1 MRLRDRVWTIKP
13 TVPTASMA
21 DIAFL
26 LIIFFMLTTSFSAE
40 RTRVTLPESIIR
52 SEVSREASII
62 AVTADGAISFTSG
75 QEEARVLS
83 GATELGELVRD
94 IVTLAP
100 DQEFVVK
107 ADRNARYQSI
117 DQVLDALRTNG
128 AKRIGL
134 LTRAEPVRRGSEP

>member
-1 MRLRDRVWTIKP
+1 MRLRHRVWSIKAV
-13 TVPTASMA
+13 VPTASMA

-40 RTRVTLPESIIR
+40 RTRVTLPDSIIR

-62 AVTADGAISFTSG
+62 AITADGEIAFTSG
-75 QEEARVLS
+75 QETSRPLS
-83 GATELGELVRD
+83 GARELGELVRD

-100 DQEFVVK
+100 NQEFVVK
-107 ADRNARYQSI
+107 ADRNTRYQSI

-128 AKRIGL
+128 ATRIGL
-134 LTRAEPVRRGSEP
+134 LTRAEPIRRQEP